1 MRVTRG
7 ELKKFINEE
16 LSILLSEETDF
27 TKLGYTATDDEIKA
41 AYNALTD
48 KEKAKVDDPN
58 AMYDRTAMI
67 RQAHQQRARHGG
79 GSKEA
84 GPGPIDYK
92 SYDELTDDQ
101 RKRVDQSVNTEIR
114 ALDMEGIE
122 ASDRAKARW
131 QEKYTKNVQDDDAKK
146 AATDATISQKKGSAS
161 AGEAKEDE
169 WMKILK
175 DKYIDVEVMGLPQH
189 GSEYEGKPLPGG
201 KLAVKMVSDVAKELA
216 DAGTP
221 VPEEFIQTQRARLV
235 PRDIGHKQGPEIG
248 SAEEKRA
255 TAALKLKNFMR
266 SNQGRTPQQVAK
278 DDEDYRW
285 RQKNDPNFFRGAA
298 SGGRAK
304 EKRAKEMAAKYGGGW
319 KQYADMSEPQRRD
332 YAKRM
337 DDYESEQQANARR
350 DRENERAKRL
360 RGKPAVGSKMN
371 MDTFG
376 GAKFESK
383 KGNTNMRVT
392 RGELKQI
399 INEELEAQILREN
412 IISDLVDQIKDS
424 GEDAADWVKKN
435 AKKVAKAAASAGESV
450 ADFAD
455 DVVQGALKGVDKTTG
470 TRLSRRSKR
479 IDRQRGERKA
489 AADQDAAEIAAA
501 EKASDDRHYAK
512 QQQQWAAQDAQRARD
527 KKASDEYWAREKER
541 NSDEEYVRQQK
552 GQAGVDQWKADRQGR
567 KDDYERGE
575 RGRRKKRFSNQEWG
589 EVNESALKKAIQE
602 ELAKVLQGK

>member
-1 MRVTRG
+1 MKITRG

-67 RQAHQQRARHGG
+67 RSAHQRRTRHGA

-84 GPGPIDYK
+84 PPTSAGPIDYK
-92 SYDELTDDQ
+92 GYDELTDDQ

-131 QEKYTKNVQDDDAKK
+131 REKYTKHVQNDDAKK
-146 AATDATISQKKGSAS
+146 AATDASISQKKDSAS

-175 DKYIDVEVMGLPQH
+175 DKYIDVEVMGLPRH

-201 KLAVKMVSDVAKELA
+201 KLAIKMVSDVAKELA

-235 PRDIGHKQGPEIG
+235 PRDLGHKQGPEIG

-266 SNQGRTPQQVAK
+266 SNQGRTPEEVEK
-278 DDEDYRW
+278 RDEDYRW
-285 RQKNDPNFFRGAA
+285 RQKNDPNFFQGAA
-298 SGGRAK
+298 GQRAI
-304 EKRAKEMAAKYGGGW
+304 EKRAKEMADEYGGGW
-319 KQYADMSEPQRRD
+319 GRYADMSEPQRRA

-337 DDYESEQQANARR
+337 DAYESEQEANGRR

-360 RGKPAVGSKMN
+360 AGKPAVGSKMN

-383 KGNTNMRVT
+383 KGNTNMKVT
-392 RGELKQI
+392 KRQLKQI
-399 INEELEAQILREN
+399 IKEELEAALDEYMTPVNRPANQKKPWGGRTSHQDKPLRWGG
-412 IISDLVDQIKDS
+412 SDIAPASQGSDGTEPTYKNLAKDAEWWSQAVYEAEYLDQKAFANW
-424 GEDAADWVKKN
+424 DARNV
-435 AKKVAKAAASAGESV
+435 AAAIRRN
-450 ADFAD
+450 
-455 DVVQGALKGVDKTTG
+455 GVEELPEEL
-470 TRLSRRSKR
+470 RLSWAVQNKYEYYYGR
-479 IDRQRGERKA
+479 DTGERPACYGTGKCGP
-489 AADQDAAEIAAA
+489 
-501 EKASDDRHYAK
+501 
-512 QQQQWAAQDAQRARD
+512 
-527 KKASDEYWAREKER
+527 
-541 NSDEEYVRQQK
+541 N
-552 GQAGVDQWKADRQGR
+552 GQIV
-567 KDDYERGE
+567 
-575 RGRRKKRFSNQEWG
+575 
-589 EVNESALKKAIQE
+589 
-602 ELAKVLQGK
+602 